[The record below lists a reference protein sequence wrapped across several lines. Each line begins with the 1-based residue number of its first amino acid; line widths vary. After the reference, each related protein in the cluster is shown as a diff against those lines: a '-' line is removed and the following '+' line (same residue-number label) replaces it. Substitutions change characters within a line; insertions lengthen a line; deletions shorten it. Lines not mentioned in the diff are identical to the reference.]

1 MRSYKCIFSRV
12 FASAVAKALIG
23 GGGGGGI
30 FIYLCSAQLISFEL
44 NLKKQLIS
52 KETRRR
58 LGVNLGSVHRAS
70 SGKYANIV

>member
-12 FASAVAKALIG
+12 FASAVAKALI
-23 GGGGGGI
+23 GGGGGI